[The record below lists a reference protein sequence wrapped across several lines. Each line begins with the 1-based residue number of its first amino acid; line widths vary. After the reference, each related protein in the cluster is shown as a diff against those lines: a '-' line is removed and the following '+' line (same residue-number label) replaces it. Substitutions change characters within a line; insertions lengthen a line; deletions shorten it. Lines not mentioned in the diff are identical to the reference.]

1 MKILRYDSFP
11 SYAKEI
17 REAVFIKEQGF
28 ESEFDEIDNMAV
40 HFVLFDEDESPIG
53 TCRVFWNNEMSA
65 YTLGRLAVIKE
76 YRGRNIGSLI
86 VKEVEK
92 YVRKTGGKCIVLHA
106 QCQVRTFYNKLGYK
120 EFGDIEEEQGCP
132 HIWRGK
138 LV

>member
-11 SYAKEI
+11 NYAKEI
-17 REAVFIKEQGF
+17 REAVFIEEQGF
-28 ESEFDEIDNMAV
+28 ESEFDEIDNTAV
-40 HFVLFDEDESPIG
+40 HFVLFDEDESPIA
-53 TCRVFWNNEMSA
+53 TCRVFWNNQMSA

-92 YVRKTGGKCIVLHA
+92 YVREIGGKCIVLHA

-120 EFGDIEEEQGCP
+120 EFGDIEDEQGCP
-132 HIWRGK
+132 HIWMGK